1 MRLTGSGSGSG
12 VGANENSPFPEAG
25 PQGRSFIQSPGTRPA
40 PRAPPRPWVQGVS
53 PIFPHHLEVG
63 PQGRPFMYRPGR
75 QPGDQQWCWAPV
87 PGFAPWDWHGR
98 ASLRSGLCRL
108 GVPGSHGSRRGLW
121 MDGPSTDEGLGT
133 GSALRQAQGRG
144 TATISL
150 PAASRCGRRPGISRH
165 PRRAFAPFHRTGLPT
180 GSPAD

>member
-133 GSALRQAQGRG
+133 GSGAGAGANVIRPYTGVAGGVGTDPVWLIADAADRVRVRVRRRG
-144 TATISL
+144 E
-150 PAASRCGRRPGISRH
+150 
-165 PRRAFAPFHRTGLPT
+165 
-180 GSPAD
+180 